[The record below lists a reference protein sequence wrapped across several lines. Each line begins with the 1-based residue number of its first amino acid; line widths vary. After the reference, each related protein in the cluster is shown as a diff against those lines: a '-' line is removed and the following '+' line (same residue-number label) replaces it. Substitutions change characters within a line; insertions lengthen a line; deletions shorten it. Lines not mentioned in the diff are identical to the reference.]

1 MHTEYLSIRFYP
13 TSYAEIDGLLMLE
26 DRKYDPV
33 SANAKTSWIFYNRR
47 GQNLEFIDKVEI
59 EHHIYSLSELSL
71 LLKRAG
77 WETVASYGSISTL
90 QPMSPLT
97 SLNIAAKAT

>member
-1 MHTEYLSIRFYP
+1 
-13 TSYAEIDGLLMLE
+13 
-26 DRKYDPV
+26 
-33 SANAKTSWIFYNRR
+33 
-47 GQNLEFIDKVEI
+47 LEFIDKVEI
-59 EHHIYSLSELSL
+59 EHHIYSLSELSS

-77 WETVASYGSISTL
+77 WETVASYGNISTL